1 MLSHTVPCATPPY
14 HPIHHHIS
22 LSQYTAVTCTIS
34 ICSVAVGR
42 AMRICILYDIHVV
55 RVCVTRDYTKQAKWK
70 KELVVVVVIKW
81 INNAKIHVYLLK
93 HEHCKSSNRLQNAFH
108 SFSLSAAL
116 WLSDKMVHGHVSGGW
131 CACASFKQTKR
142 LNWKH
147 LGCNFLEKLNQTDH
161 VSTWIEWS
169 IRINFTTIFF

>member
-1 MLSHTVPCATPPY
+1 MLSHTVPCATPPH
-14 HPIHHHIS
+14 HPTHHHIS

-70 KELVVVVVIKW
+70 KELVVVVVVVIKW

-108 SFSLSAAL
+108 SFSLSAAAL

-147 LGCNFLEKLNQTDH
+147 LGCNFSEKLKLSSSSLN
-161 VSTWIEWS
+161 VN
-169 IRINFTTIFF
+169 RI